1 MAAMIALLPP
11 PSLTPPTYTFGMTV
25 SLPQIAILG
34 AGSMGGAILSG
45 LLAPDVDAAGI
56 VVTNRTEAKAALVR
70 RDGVVSLAL
79 ESDPDATA
87 TALRGARLVLLGVK
101 PAMVPALLGDIRD
114 LLEPDAI
121 VVSVAAG
128 VTVATMEA
136 LVPQVVFRSMPNTPS
151 VVRLGVTGVAAG
163 SRASAEDAALVRSLF
178 GTVGAV
184 IELPESQI
192 DALGTI
198 SGSGPAYVF
207 FLMEQLT
214 ATARNL
220 GFDEAQARLM
230 VEQTF
235 RGASELL
242 AHEQMTQPD
251 VDPAEL
257 RRRVTSP
264 KGTTERAIGVLE
276 SADLSGLFDRATAAA
291 LARTA
296 ELSRGE

>member
-1 MAAMIALLPP
+1 
-11 PSLTPPTYTFGMTV
+11 MTV

-34 AGSMGGAILSG
+34 AGSMGGAILTG
-45 LLAPDVDAAGI
+45 LLAPEVRTDGI
-56 VVTNRTEAKAALVR
+56 TVTNRTEAKAAVVR
-70 RDGVVSLAL
+70 HEGVVSLAL

-101 PAMVPALLGDIRD
+101 PAMVPDLLRDIRD
-114 LLEPDAI
+114 LLEPDAL

-128 VTVATMEA
+128 VTIATMEA

-163 SRASAEDAALVRSLF
+163 GRASADDASLVRRLF
-178 GTVGAV
+178 ETVGAV

-192 DALGTI
+192 DALSTI

-207 FLMEQLT
+207 YLIEQLT
-214 ATARNL
+214 ATARHL
-220 GFDEAQARLM
+220 GFDEEQARLM

-242 AHEQMTQPD
+242 AASD
-251 VDPAEL
+251 AGPAEL

-276 SADLSGLFDRATAAA
+276 SAELTALFDRATAAA
-291 LARTA
+291 LARAA
-296 ELSRGE
+296 ELARGE